1 MAMGMALLAM
11 GGAWVGLSLALV
23 ALVLGQGL
31 FNPSLSA
38 ATVTAVGQ
46 TGRGAALGVQ
56 QSAGALGRVV
66 GPLLAGVLF
75 SRASTEAPYWVAALL
90 AVVAVGLVPT
100 EVKSNSAS

>member
-1 MAMGMALLAM
+1 
-11 GGAWVGLSLALV
+11 
-23 ALVLGQGL
+23 
-31 FNPSLSA
+31 
-38 ATVTAVGQ
+38 
-46 TGRGAALGVQ
+46 
-56 QSAGALGRVV
+56 LGRVA